1 MKRSTSASVK
11 FAWVSL
17 EKPTCSIR
25 LLKVRPW
32 ALALAG
38 IQQTEEK
45 AGPRSNEKTI
55 GGGGRGTDRKTASI
69 EPMKFVLYVFFLL
82 PHPPSYS
89 HLTSVQLFEGLYL
102 LLNQTQTINTTKQ
115 K

>member
-55 GGGGRGTDRKTASI
+55 GGGGGGEDAGQI
-69 EPMKFVLYVFFLL
+69 EKQ
-82 PHPPSYS
+82 PP
-89 HLTSVQLFEGLYL
+89 
-102 LLNQTQTINTTKQ
+102 LNP
-115 K
+115 